1 MKRTSLF
8 FDEPLLR
15 SLAREA
21 RRRDTS
27 VAAVVREAVAAYLA
41 HPRGATVPSVT
52 GQFASGT
59 TDTSERA
66 HELLWRDPHA

>member
-8 FDEPLLR
+8 LDEQLLR

-41 HPRGATVPSVT
+41 HPRGAAVPSVT

>member
-8 FDEPLLR
+8 LDEQLLR

-21 RRRDTS
+21 RRRDIS
-27 VAAVVREAVAAYLA
+27 VAAVVREAVAAYLVR
-41 HPRGATVPSVT
+41 PRGAVVPSVA

-59 TDTSERA
+59 ADTSERA
-66 HELLWRDPHA
+66 HELFWRDPHA